1 MKLIHNILKIAD
13 IHSSKLSADLRAFL
27 NKGKETFQDVEQD
40 EDIYNIRLII
50 EEIEDSISGVKHIVS
65 NSVFKEMKKIE
76 RHIDKADCSYI
87 RIITI

>member
-13 IHSSKLSADLRAFL
+13 IHSSKLSANLKTFL

-50 EEIEDSISGVKHIVS
+50 EELEDTVTGVKHIVS
-65 NSVFKEMKKIE
+65 NSVFKELKKIE
-76 RHIDKADCSYI
+76 RHIDKADCAYI
-87 RIITI
+87 RITTI

>member
-13 IHSSKLSADLRAFL
+13 IHTDQLSADLKNFL
-27 NKGKETFQDVEQD
+27 NKGNETFQDVKCD

-76 RHIDKADCSYI
+76 RHINKADCSYI
-87 RIITI
+87 RITTT